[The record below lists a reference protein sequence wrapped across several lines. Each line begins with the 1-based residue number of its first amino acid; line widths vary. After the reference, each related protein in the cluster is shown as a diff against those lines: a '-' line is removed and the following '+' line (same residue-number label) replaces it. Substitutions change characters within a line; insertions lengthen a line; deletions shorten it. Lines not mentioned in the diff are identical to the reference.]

1 MVKPGRPTARPA
13 QHNATVGK
21 NTLLL
26 LAVVLGACS
35 FLLSRSDEISS
46 SSSQHSINSKQML
59 PKLGL
64 GTFGI
69 TPAQITSGGAIG
81 NAIAAGYR
89 LIDCAPVYFNEV
101 EIGDALAEELGRP
114 DATLKRD
121 ELFVTSKLA
130 SPFHSKEHVEPAL
143 RKTLRDLRLD
153 YLDLYLIHWPVAFN
167 YVPIPDGRG
176 WPNEDIDDSDGGK
189 NIDPTVS
196 VRETWSA
203 MEDLVDKGLVKNIGV
218 SNFPV
223 ALLHELLAD
232 CTIPPAVN
240 QVELHPFLQQPR
252 LVDYC
257 NSMGVKVQAYSPLGT
272 PGYKEDGEPSVLDDP
287 VLVEMAREKGISVSQ
302 LCIAWAL
309 KRGTYLN
316 VKSSSL
322 EHQQNNIA
330 ALNNPVDLND
340 DDMTRIAALDRNFR
354 YFRPEDWWGSIG
366 AVFD

>member
-1 MVKPGRPTARPA
+1 MVKPGRPKARA
-13 QHNATVGK
+13 AKHNASVGK

-35 FLLSRSDEISS
+35 FLISRSDEISRP
-46 SSSQHSINSKQML
+46 NKQIML
-59 PKLGL
+59 LPQLGL

-69 TPAQITSGGAIG
+69 TPAQITSGGAIR
-81 NAIAAGYR
+81 NALAAGYR
-89 LIDCAPVYFNEV
+89 LLDCAPVYFNEL
-101 EIGDALAEELGRP
+101 EIGDALTEELGRA
-114 DATLKRD
+114 DATLKRTD
-121 ELFVTSKLA
+121 IFVTSKLA
-130 SPFHSKEHVEPAL
+130 SPFHRKEDVEPAL
-143 RKTLRDLRLD
+143 RKTLRDLQLD

-167 YVPIPDGRG
+167 YVSIPEGRG
-176 WPNEDIDDSDGGK
+176 WPNEDIDDSAGGE

-196 VRETWSA
+196 ARETWSA

-223 ALLHELLAD
+223 SLLHEVMAGCRIRPL
-232 CTIPPAVN
+232 VN
-240 QVELHPFLQQPR
+240 QVELHPYLQQTR

-257 NSMGVKVQAYSPLGT
+257 KSRGVKVQAYSPLGT
-272 PGYKEDGEPSVLDDP
+272 PGYKEDGEPSVLNDP
-287 VLVEMAREKGISVSQ
+287 VLAQIAKEKGVSVSQ

-309 KRGTYLN
+309 KRGTHLN
-316 VKSSSL
+316 VKSSSM
-322 EHQQNNIA
+322 EHQEENIA
-330 ALNNPVDLND
+330 VLNHPIDLTD

>member
-13 QHNATVGK
+13 KHSASVGK

-35 FLLSRSDEISS
+35 FLISRPDEISS
-46 SSSQHSINSKQML
+46 ADSKQIML
-59 PKLGL
+59 PQLGL
-64 GTFGI
+64 GTFGV
-69 TPAQITSGGAIG
+69 TPAQITSGGAIR

-89 LIDCAPVYFNEV
+89 LIDCAPVYFNEK

-121 ELFVTSKLA
+121 DLFVTSKLA
-130 SPFHSKEHVEPAL
+130 SPFHRKEHVEPAL
-143 RKTLRDLRLD
+143 RKTLRDLQLD

-167 YVPIPDGRG
+167 FVPIPEGRG
-176 WPNEDIDDSDGGK
+176 WPNEDIDDSDGGA
-189 NIDPTVS
+189 NIDPTVT

-203 MEDLVDKGLVKNIGV
+203 MEELIDKGLVRNIGV

-232 CTIPPAVN
+232 CRIPPAVN
-240 QVELHPFLQQPR
+240 QVELHPYLQQPR

-257 NSMGVKVQAYSPLGT
+257 KARGITVQGYSPLGT
-272 PGYKEDGEPSVLDDP
+272 PGYASELPDSPSVLDDP
-287 VLVEMAREKGISVSQ
+287 VLVELAKEKGVSVSQ

-309 KRGTYLN
+309 QRGTFLN

-322 EHQQNNIA
+322 EHQRDNIA
-330 ALNNPVDLND
+330 ALNNPIHLSD
-340 DDMTRIAALDRNFR
+340 DDMEQIAALDRNFR
-354 YFRPEDWWGSIG
+354 YFRPDDWWGSIG

>member
-1 MVKPGRPTARPA
+1 MVKPGRPKARTAK
-13 QHNATVGK
+13 HNASVGK

-35 FLLSRSDEISS
+35 FLISRSDEISS
-46 SSSQHSINSKQML
+46 PNKQIML
-59 PKLGL
+59 LPQLGL

-69 TPAQITSGGAIG
+69 TPAQITSGGAIR

-89 LIDCAPVYFNEV
+89 LIDCAPVYFNEK

-114 DATLKRD
+114 DAALKRD
-121 ELFVTSKLA
+121 DLFVTSKLA
-130 SPFHSKEHVEPAL
+130 SPFHRKEHVEPAL
-143 RKTLRDLRLD
+143 RKTLHDLRLD

-167 YVPIPDGRG
+167 FVPIPEGRG
-176 WPNEDIDDSDGGK
+176 WPNEDIDDSDGGN

-203 MEDLVDKGLVKNIGV
+203 MEELIDKGLVKSIGV

-232 CTIPPAVN
+232 CRIPPAVN
-240 QVELHPFLQQPR
+240 QVELHPYLQQPR
-252 LVDYC
+252 LVEYC
-257 NSMGVKVQAYSPLGT
+257 KARGIKVQAYSPLGT
-272 PGYKEDGEPSVLDDP
+272 PGYKEDGEPSVLNDP
-287 VLVEMAREKGISVSQ
+287 VLVELAKEKGVSVSQ

-322 EHQQNNIA
+322 EHQQDNIA
-330 ALNNPVDLND
+330 ALNNPIDLTD
-340 DDMTRIAALDRNFR
+340 DDMVRIATLDRNFR

-366 AVFD
+366 AVFN